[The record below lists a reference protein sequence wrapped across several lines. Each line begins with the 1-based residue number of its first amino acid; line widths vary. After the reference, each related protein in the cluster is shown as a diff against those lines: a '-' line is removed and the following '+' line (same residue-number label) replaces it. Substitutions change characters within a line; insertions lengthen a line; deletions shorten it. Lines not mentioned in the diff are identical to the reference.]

1 MKYYTSRLPVAGC
14 ILFALLSLH
23 SCNPARNIVPELDTP
38 AASLP
43 LLSEGNKLG
52 MIVGFNASN
61 PPATT
66 DSIEA
71 RWEEAIDA
79 GMSVGRLQIDWPELE
94 PEEGQYDRDVLENAL
109 EDLADQGVEIFLTV
123 SAYDSD
129 GPVVPTYL
137 EGNDFDNGLFQERFN
152 LLMDWVVPMLRQYNG
167 WVIAISNEPDNAF
180 GDDARLADQ
189 IIDFLQNSREHIHG
203 IEEDMAV
210 TVTMNEGNLEPFPRE
225 TRMIAA
231 ESDVV
236 SLNYYGT
243 EPEPGEPFSQ
253 ANLQAEV
260 DEMLEFS
267 GEKSIIFQELGMYSG
282 STLMNSSEEIQAD
295 FFEAFFTRM
304 EQEPRLRA
312 AVVFQLVDWE
322 PATTEII
329 LDFLRAENVSEDFVN
344 EYGEVL
350 NTLGLIKHETGESKL
365 AWDVLIRFVKAF
377 R

>member
-1 MKYYTSRLPVAGC
+1 MKYYSSRLTVAGC

-23 SCNPARNIVPELDTP
+23 SCNPARDIVPELDTT

-71 RWEEAIDA
+71 RWKEAIDS

-94 PEEGQYDRDVLENAL
+94 PEEGQYDRDAL
-109 EDLADQGVEIFLTV
+109 ESALEELADQGVEIFLTV

-129 GPVVPTYL
+129 GPVVPAYL
-137 EGNDFDNGLFQERFN
+137 AGNDFDNRLFQERFN
-152 LLMDWVVPMLRQYNG
+152 LLMDWVIPMLRQYNG

-180 GDDARLADQ
+180 EEDDRLADQ
-189 IIDFLQNSREHIHG
+189 IIDFLQNSRDHIHE
-203 IEEDMAV
+203 IDEDMAV
-210 TVTMNEGNLEPFPRE
+210 TVTMNEGSLEPFPRE
-225 TRMIAA
+225 TRTIAA

-243 EPEPGEPFSQ
+243 EPEIGEAFSQ

-267 GEKSIIFQELGMYSG
+267 GEKLIIFQELGIHSG
-282 STLMNSSEEIQAD
+282 STLVNSSEEIQAD
-295 FFEAFFTRM
+295 FFETFFTRM

-312 AVVFQLVDWE
+312 AVVFQLVDWD

-329 LDFLRAENVSEDFVN
+329 LDLLRVENVSDDFVN
-344 EYGEVL
+344 EYGEIL
-350 NTLGLIKHETGESKL
+350 NTLGLIKYETGESKL
-365 AWDVLIRFVKAF
+365 AWEVMIRFLKAF
-377 R
+377 Q